1 MPGRFRQVNEARPCG
16 RAAEDGRA
24 SAAKIPPVP
33 PPLGDKPAAH
43 ALCLRTTKKTPAALV
58 SSAVQVSCLAPRS
71 SRSPSASCLL
81 GRPFLPMADFRPGG
95 IAASVHPC
103 AHSAVRV
110 GFFAPFLSGR
120 HLAVSGLCGARR
132 TASSDMIR
140 LSGFVTP
147 QNHPYHTASGR
158 KSQRP
163 APCKTALC
171 PRGSGGREKNARR
184 RTSPWEPCRA
194 KPPGGMRP
202 VYADQPSAAARRRS
216 SSA

>member
-1 MPGRFRQVNEARPCG
+1 M
-16 RAAEDGRA
+16 
-24 SAAKIPPVP
+24 
-33 PPLGDKPAAH
+33 
-43 ALCLRTTKKTPAALV
+43 

-71 SRSPSASCLL
+71 FRSPSASYLL
-81 GRPFLPMADFRPGG
+81 RRPFLPMADFRPGG

-120 HLAVSGLCGARR
+120 HLTVSGLCGTRR

-163 APCKTALC
+163 APYKTALC
-171 PRGSGGREKNARR
+171 RESGGREEIARR
-184 RTSPWEPCRA
+184 RTSP
-194 KPPGGMRP
+194 PGSLAEQSLQGGCGLCMRVSP
-202 VYADQPSAAARRRS
+202 RLRRAAAPPAPDAQQTWAPARRS
-216 SSA
+216 CK